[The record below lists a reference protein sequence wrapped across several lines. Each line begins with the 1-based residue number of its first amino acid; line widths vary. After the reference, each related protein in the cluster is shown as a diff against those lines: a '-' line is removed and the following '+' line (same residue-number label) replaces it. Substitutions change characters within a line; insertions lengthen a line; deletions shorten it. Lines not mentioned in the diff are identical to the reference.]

1 MFVHYKVVYKLI
13 YLIKNIMLKFKK
25 VYIDSSYKVSGT
37 SSEFTIDLPETVQLE
52 DNMLC
57 QIHEVSIPHS
67 WYSINNT
74 NNSIYWRHQV
84 IPPGVIAG
92 ITYRKV
98 TIPEG
103 NYTAVDLAQTIQIAI
118 NLLVVTVDRPNT
130 YSIQYNTSTNKFTIS
145 SNYATVIFVLLTDG
159 EVAPVANV
167 FSDPVDVNN
176 LSSMNRVIGNTTPAT
191 DAYTNVAPYTTNF
204 VDLVPFKSLYL
215 HCNEIS
221 NYNQLTVAGNSSI
234 VKKVNVTV
242 PYLGVIN
249 DNELNSVDY
258 IDVSGKMLRR
268 LNFRLTNNLNQ
279 VVNLNDVDISFTLT
293 FFRG

>member
-1 MFVHYKVVYKLI
+1 
-13 YLIKNIMLKFKK
+13 MLKFKK
-25 VYIDSSYKVSGT
+25 VYIDSSYKVNGT

-67 WYSINNT
+67 WYSINST
-74 NNSIYWRHQV
+74 NNNIYWRHQV

-92 ITYRKV
+92 VTYRKV

-118 NLLVVTVDRPNT
+118 NLLVDTNDRPNT
-130 YSIQYNTSTNKFTIS
+130 YSLSYNTSTNKFTIS

-159 EVAPVANV
+159 EVAPVANL

-176 LSSMNRVIGNTTPAT
+176 LYSLNRVIGNTTPPT

-204 VDLVPFKSLYL
+204 IDLTPVKNVYL

-234 VKKVNVTV
+234 IKKIPVNV

-249 DNELNSVDY
+249 DCELSVVDY
-258 IDVSGKMLRR
+258 IDVSNKLLRR
-268 LNFRLTNNLNQ
+268 LNFRLTDHLNQNINLNE
-279 VVNLNDVDISFTLT
+279 VDVSFTIT
-293 FFRG
+293 FFKG

>member
-1 MFVHYKVVYKLI
+1 MII
-13 YLIKNIMLKFKK
+13 YIIMLKFKK

-37 SSEFTIDLPETVQLE
+37 SSDFTIDLPETVQLE
-52 DNMLC
+52 ENMLC

-67 WYSINNT
+67 WYSINST
-74 NNSIYWRHQV
+74 NNNLFFRHQV
-84 IPPGVIAG
+84 IPPSVIAG
-92 ITYRKV
+92 ITYRKI

-103 NYTAVDLAQTIQIAI
+103 NYTAVDLAQTIEIAL
-118 NLLVVTVDRPNT
+118 NLVYDTGDRPNT
-130 YSIQYNTSTNKFTIS
+130 YSISYNTSTNKYTFS
-145 SNYATVIFVLLTDG
+145 SNYATVIFVVLTDG

-176 LSSMNRVIGNTTPAT
+176 LQSINRVLGNTTPAT

-204 VDLVPFKSLYL
+204 VDLVPIKNVYL

-221 NYNQLTVAGNSSI
+221 NFNQLTVAGNSSI
-234 VKKVNVTV
+234 IKKINVTV

-249 DNELNSVDY
+249 DNELSSVDY

-268 LNFRLTNNLNQ
+268 LNFRLSDNFNQTTNLNG
-279 VVNLNDVDISFTLT
+279 VEVSFTLT
-293 FFRG
+293 FFKG

>member
-1 MFVHYKVVYKLI
+1 
-13 YLIKNIMLKFKK
+13 MLKFKK

-37 SSEFTIDLPETVQLE
+37 SSDFTIDLPETVQLE
-52 DNMLC
+52 ENMLC

-67 WYSINNT
+67 WYSINST
-74 NNSIYWRHQV
+74 NNNLYFRHQV

-92 ITYRKV
+92 ITYRKI

-103 NYTAVDLAQTIQIAI
+103 NYTAVDVAQTIEIAL
-118 NLLVVTVDRPNT
+118 NLVYDTGDRPNT
-130 YSIQYNTSTNKFTIS
+130 YSISYNTSTNKYTFS
-145 SNYATVIFVLLTDG
+145 SNYATVIFVVLTDS

-176 LSSMNRVIGNTTPAT
+176 LQSINRVLGNTTPAT

-204 VDLVPFKSLYL
+204 IDLVPIKNIYL

-221 NYNQLTVAGNSSI
+221 NFNQLTVAGNSSI
-234 VKKVNVTV
+234 IKKINVTV

-249 DNELNSVDY
+249 DNELSSVDY

-268 LNFRLTNNLNQ
+268 LNIRCSDHLNQNINLNG
-279 VVNLNDVDISFTLT
+279 VDISFTLT
-293 FFRG
+293 FFKG

>member
-1 MFVHYKVVYKLI
+1 
-13 YLIKNIMLKFKK
+13 MLKFKK

-37 SSEFTIDLPETVQLE
+37 SSDFTIDLPETVQLE

-67 WYSINNT
+67 WYSINST
-74 NNSIYWRHQV
+74 NNNLYFRHQI

-92 ITYRKV
+92 ITYRKI

-103 NYTAVDLAQTIQIAI
+103 NYTAVDLAQTIEIAL
-118 NLLVVTVDRPNT
+118 NLLVDTGDRPNT
-130 YSIQYNTSTNKFTIS
+130 YSLHYNNSTNKISFS
-145 SNYATVIFVLLTDG
+145 SNYATAIFVVLTDG
-159 EVAPVANV
+159 EIAPVANA

-176 LSSMNRVIGNTTPAT
+176 LNSINRVIGNTTPAT
-191 DAYTNVAPYTTNF
+191 DAYTNVVPYTTNF
-204 VDLVPFKSLYL
+204 IDLTPVKNICI

-234 VKKVNVTV
+234 VKKVPVNV
-242 PYLGVIN
+242 PYLGIIN
-249 DNELNSVDY
+249 DNELSAEDY
-258 IDVSGKMLRR
+258 IDVSGKILRR
-268 LNFRLTNNLNQ
+268 LNFRLSNNLTQ
-279 VVNLNDVDISFTLT
+279 TVNLNNVDVSFTLT

>member
-1 MFVHYKVVYKLI
+1 
-13 YLIKNIMLKFKK
+13 MLKFKK

-37 SSEFTIDLPETVQLE
+37 TSEFTIDLPETVQLDE
-52 DNMLC
+52 NMLC

-67 WYSINNT
+67 WYSINST
-74 NNSIYWRHQV
+74 NNNIYWMHQV

-118 NLLVVTVDRPNT
+118 NLLVDTVDRPNT
-130 YSIQYNTSTNKFTIS
+130 YSLSYNTSTNKFTVS

-159 EVAPVANV
+159 EIAPLAGS

-176 LSSMNRVIGNTTPAT
+176 LSSINRVIGNTTPAT
-191 DAYTNVAPYTTNF
+191 DAYTNVAPYTSNF

-234 VKKVNVTV
+234 VKKINVTV

-249 DNELNSVDY
+249 DNELSSVDY
-258 IDVSGKMLRR
+258 IDVSNKLLRR
-268 LNFRLTNNLNQ
+268 LNFRLTNHLNQ
-279 VVNLNDVDISFTLT
+279 VINLNGVDISFTLT